1 MAILLL
7 NTLTVI
13 VTVTVVVTVLLI
25 GAIFY
30 FIPINL
36 WITALFSGV
45 SINLG
50 QLIGMRLRRV
60 PPALI
65 VNELIKG
72 RKAKLEDV
80 NFNGLETH
88 YLAKGNITTVI
99 DALIAAR
106 NADIR
111 LDFAQAAAIDL
122 AGRDVL
128 QAVRDSVNTKVIDSP
143 MIEAVAKDGIQLLVT
158 ARITVRAHIDKLI
171 GGAGEETVVARV
183 GQGIVAAIGSAQLH
197 TDVLGNPRLISDQI
211 LVDGLTAGTAYDVL
225 SIDIADIDVGKSI
238 GAHLRAEEAEADLKY
253 AQAKAEE
260 RRANAVAEEQ
270 HFKARVQ
277 EMRAKL
283 IEAEA
288 QVPLAIS
295 DAFRIGN
302 LGVMDY
308 YRFQNMDADTK
319 MRRSF
324 SELEEDSSEGTSQ
337 QRNSKKKP
345 DQ

>member
-7 NTLTVI
+7 NTLTIVI
-13 VTVTVVVTVLLI
+13 TITVVITVLTI

-45 SINLG
+45 YINIG

-65 VNELIKG
+65 VNELIKSH
-72 RKAKLEDV
+72 KAKLDDV
-80 NFNGLETH
+80 TFSGLETH

-111 LDFAQAAAIDL
+111 LDYAQAAAIDL

-128 QAVRDSVNTKVIDSP
+128 QAVRDSVNTKVIDSQE
-143 MIEAVAKDGIQLLVT
+143 IEAVAQDGIQLIVK

-171 GGAGEETVVARV
+171 GGAGEETVAARV
-183 GQGIVAAIGSAQLH
+183 GQGIVAAIGSAELH
-197 TDVLGNPRLISDQI
+197 TEVLGNPRLISDQI

-225 SIDIADIDVGKSI
+225 SIDIADIDVGKNI
-238 GAHLRAEEAEADLKY
+238 GATLRVEEAGADLKY

-277 EMRAKL
+277 EMKAKL

-295 DAFRIGN
+295 DAFRIGH

-308 YRFQNMDADTK
+308 YRLQNMDADTK

-324 SELEEDSSEGTSQ
+324 SELEEETETGLPDPDSPKNG
-337 QRNSKKKP
+337 
-345 DQ
+345 D

>member
-1 MAILLL
+1 MAIILL
-7 NTLTVI
+7 NTATVI
-13 VTVTVVVTVLLI
+13 ITITAVVTVATLFAILYLI
-25 GAIFY
+25 PVDLWVSAI
-30 FIPINL
+30 
-36 WITALFSGV
+36 FSGV
-45 SINLG
+45 RINLG

-65 VNELIKG
+65 VNELIKAK
-72 RKAKLEDV
+72 KAKLDDV
-80 NFNGLETH
+80 TFNAIETH
-88 YLAKGNITTVI
+88 YLAKGNIATVV

-111 LDFAQAAAIDL
+111 LDFTQAAAIDL

-143 MIEAVAKDGIQLLVT
+143 EIEAMARDGIQLIVT

-183 GQGIVAAIGSAQLH
+183 GQGIVSAIGSADTH
-197 TDVLGNPRLISDQI
+197 KVVLENPRLISEQI

-238 GAHLRAEEAEADLKY
+238 GAILRAEEAAADLKY

-260 RRANAVAEEQ
+260 RRAEAVAEEQ
-270 HFKARVQ
+270 YFKARVQ
-277 EMRAKL
+277 EMKAKL
-283 IEAEA
+283 IEAES

-295 DAFRIGN
+295 DAFRMGN

-308 YRFQNMDADTK
+308 YKLKNMEADTQ
-319 MRRSF
+319 MRQSI
-324 SELEEDSSEGTSQ
+324 SEVDETEPATPNLSESPEPP
-337 QRNSKKKP
+337 RR
-345 DQ
+345 